1 MNSLVDHELITK
13 KIQELELYQSQLK
26 RRQGLTPAKLDG
38 DLELLWAI
46 QHGLQLSIQIVL
58 DIGNHILSEEK
69 VSVNEYADIFPA
81 LARLNVIPADYAQS
95 VKGMAG
101 LRNLLVH
108 EYTDIDEELLIDIIN
123 NRLDDFAVFSS
134 HIINYLKQQ

>member
-1 MNSLVDHELITK
+1 MVDQELITK
-13 KIQELELYQSQLK
+13 KLQELERYQLQLN
-26 RRQGLTPAKLDG
+26 RRQGITPAKLEEN
-38 DLELLWAI
+38 LELLWAI

-58 DIGNHILSEEK
+58 DIGNHILSEAK

-81 LARLNVIPADYAQS
+81 LAKLDVIPADYAQS

-108 EYTDIDEELLIDIIN
+108 EYTDVDETMLIDIIN
-123 NRLDDFAVFSS
+123 NRLDDFTVFSS
-134 HIINYLKQQ
+134 HIINYMKKQ